1 MNGLLGKK
9 RIKYRT
15 KVHRKIE
22 KKEKEKEKKDHFK
35 AIIIQGDADFMPSQ
49 ISAVSEIVFCAEES
63 DGFLSFISLIDGQ
76 A

>member
-15 KVHRKIE
+15 KVHHKI
-22 KKEKEKEKKDHFK
+22 KKIKRKKDHFK

-76 A
+76 T